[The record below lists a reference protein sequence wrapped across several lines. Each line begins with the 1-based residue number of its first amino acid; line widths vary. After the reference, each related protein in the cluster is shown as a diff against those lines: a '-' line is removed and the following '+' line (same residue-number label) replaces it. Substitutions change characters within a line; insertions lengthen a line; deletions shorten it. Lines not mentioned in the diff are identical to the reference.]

1 MKKKSKFG
9 FLSQSYEAPRAESVS
24 LMNEGSLLLAASGQ
38 FDGLEGGLQSFGD
51 GGTGTWD
58 DPQP

>member
-1 MKKKSKFG
+1 MKEKRNIG
-9 FLSQSYEAPRAESVS
+9 FKNQAYEAPRAESVS
-24 LMNEGSLLLAASGQ
+24 LMNEGFLLLAASGQ